1 MFWSYMPIEGKL
13 SRSLVA
19 IVIVLEG
26 YGGNKDC
33 RQELAISKE
42 NVTVLNSRDGTNPS
56 VWVIM
61 PKSL

>member
-1 MFWSYMPIEGKL
+1 MPIEGKPF
-13 SRSLVA
+13 RSLVA
-19 IVIVLEG
+19 IVTVLEG
-26 YGGNKDC
+26 YGGNKDS

-61 PKSL
+61 TKSL

>member
-1 MFWSYMPIEGKL
+1 MPIEGKL
-13 SRSLVA
+13 FRSLVV

-26 YGGNKDC
+26 YGRNKER

-42 NVTVLNSRDGTNPS
+42 NVAVLNSRDGTNPS

-61 PKSL
+61 TKSL